1 MRRGLT
7 YPEQSIHVKSSEV
20 HAGLQHSVNEYYWDN
35 LLSSLESPGSSRH
48 PLDRNLTI
56 SAFSSSSIPN
66 VGIAIDLVRNPLSKE
81 DYLTVLQKIESLG
94 INFIQLNLA
103 DDFGQ
108 VVEYSS
114 IPKAGY
120 YPASAERN
128 QRDEKVGFALY
139 DRNRLEQM
147 VECAHKVGIR
157 LVPEINLAT
166 NGGGWYK
173 TGVLMDCPKLMCDDG
188 HGIAFDVVNRIESV
202 IPIVLAAILEL
213 RDVFSTSTLHEFL
226 HLGSDQ
232 REAAIDGCFAEAG
245 HAASEAHSSLH
256 RFERSLSESLSMVG
270 VDLKQIIRWHNR
282 EKVDYPDRVGKITH
296 YTDVGD
302 APKESKN
309 GPAPSPFFGTVLL
322 KDDMTPWE
330 VYRETLRWTSNL
342 PTPRGLV
349 AKTIHG
355 QIPRFDQLV
364 AFAMG
369 SGLTTESDGLS
380 TTPDDFQRS
389 FVLACAR
396 FECTS
401 TIEPFGKATG
411 FQPSIVREGTLMES
425 CTDRTFKTTLRKS
438 RAFLL
443 PGGELSW

>member
-1 MRRGLT
+1 MT
-7 YPEQSIHVKSSEV
+7 YLEQSIHIKSSEV
-20 HAGLQHSVNEYYWDN
+20 YAGLQHSVNEYYWDN

-48 PLDRNLTI
+48 PLDRNFRT
-56 SAFSSSSIPN
+56 SASSSSSIPN
-66 VGIAIDLVRNPLSKE
+66 VGIAIDLVRDPLSQE
-81 DYLTVLQKIESLG
+81 EYFTVLQKIESLG
-94 INFIQLNLA
+94 INLIQLNLA

-108 VVEYSS
+108 VVEYNL

-128 QRDEKVGFALY
+128 QPDEKVGFALY
-139 DRNRLEQM
+139 DRHRLEQM
-147 VECAHKVGIR
+147 VEWAHKVGIR

-173 TGVLMDCPKLMCDDG
+173 TGVLMDCPKVLCDDG
-188 HGIAFDVVNRIESV
+188 NGIAFDVVNKIESV

-213 RDVFSTSTLHEFL
+213 RDVFSSSPFHEFL

-245 HAASEAHSSLH
+245 HAASEAHSALH
-256 RFERSLSESLSMVG
+256 RFERRLSESLSLVG
-270 VDLKQIIRWHNR
+270 VDQKQIIRWHNR

-296 YTDVGD
+296 YTDVVD

-309 GPAPSPFFGTVLL
+309 GSTASPFFGTVLL
-322 KDDMTPWE
+322 KDGMTPWD
-330 VYRETLRWTSNL
+330 VYRETLRWTSN
-342 PTPRGLV
+342 PSTPRGIV

-355 QIPRFDQLV
+355 KIPRLDQLV

-369 SGLTTESDGLS
+369 LGLTTERNGLP
-380 TTPDDFQRS
+380 TTPDDFQRH
-389 FVLACAR
+389 FELVCVR
-396 FECTS
+396 FECNS
-401 TIEPFGKATG
+401 TMEPFGKATG
-411 FQPSIVREGTLMES
+411 LRPTIRQATSMES
-425 CTDRTFKTTLRKS
+425 CTDRTFTATLRRS

>member
-1 MRRGLT
+1 M
-7 YPEQSIHVKSSEV
+7 KSSEV
-20 HAGLQHSVNEYYWDN
+20 HSGLQHSVNEYYWDN
-35 LLSSLESPGSSRH
+35 LLLSLESPGSSKHPPRH
-48 PLDRNLTI
+48 PFDLNLTI

-81 DYLTVLQKIESLG
+81 EYVKVLQTIESLG

-108 VVEYSS
+108 VVDYNS
-114 IPKAGY
+114 IPKAGH

-128 QRDEKVGFALY
+128 QRDREVGFALY

-147 VECAHKVGIR
+147 VECARKVGIR

-173 TGVLMDCPKLMCDDG
+173 TGVLMDCPKLLCDDG
-188 HGIAFDVVNRIESV
+188 HGIAFDVVNKIERV

-213 RDVFSTSTLHEFL
+213 RDVFLMSPLHEFL

-232 REAAIDGCFAEAG
+232 REAAIDGCFTEAG
-245 HAASEAHSSLH
+245 HDASEAHSSLH
-256 RFERSLSESLSMVG
+256 RFERILSESLSMVG
-270 VDLKQIIRWHNR
+270 VDQKQIIRWHNR

-296 YTDVGD
+296 YTDVAD

-322 KDDMTPWE
+322 KNDMTPWE
-330 VYRETLRWTSNL
+330 VYRETLRWTSNP
-342 PTPRGLV
+342 PTPRGIV
-349 AKTIHG
+349 AKTVHG
-355 QIPRFDQLV
+355 QIPRFDQLI

-369 SGLTTESDGLS
+369 LGLTSTESDGLS
-380 TTPDDFQRS
+380 TTPDDFRRS

-401 TIEPFGKATG
+401 TMEPFGKATG
-411 FQPSIVREGTLMES
+411 FQPTIIREGTLMES
-425 CTDRTFKTTLRKS
+425 CADRTFNATLRKS
-438 RAFLL
+438 RAAFLV